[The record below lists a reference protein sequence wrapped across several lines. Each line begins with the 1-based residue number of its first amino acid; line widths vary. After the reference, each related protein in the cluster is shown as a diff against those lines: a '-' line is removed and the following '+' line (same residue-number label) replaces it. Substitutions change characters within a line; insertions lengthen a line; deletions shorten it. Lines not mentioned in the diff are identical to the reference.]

1 MTHQKDDI
9 RKNAAKEIPSVE
21 LVNDIWRSRR
31 KSNLVKWLMAKS
43 NVSMD
48 EMASYLDCSKQYLN
62 NKFSRDCFSVE
73 DTMIAAYACD
83 HQLGLLAD
91 DGSIYRLD
99 PEDFIGTDRENWQ
112 RVRELK
118 EKSADLRRAEYE
130 AKKAELERMRM
141 EYGFED

>member
-62 NKFSRDCFSVE
+62 NKVKGV
-73 DTMIAAYACD
+73 
-83 HQLGLLAD
+83 L
-91 DGSIYRLD
+91 
-99 PEDFIGTDRENWQ
+99 
-112 RVRELK
+112 RVRK
-118 EKSADLRRAEYE
+118 NHQ
-130 AKKAELERMRM
+130 
-141 EYGFED
+141 